1 MKTYHIEEDEY
12 LRVEH
17 GNRSIKIQKP
27 VANGEWILFM
37 CPYKVPIQAK
47 VKSIRAN
54 GAVFKTT
61 AGERVA
67 EFPFP
72 IED

>member
-1 MKTYHIEEDEY
+1 MKTYYVDETEY
-12 LRVEH
+12 LRAVH

-27 VANGEWILFM
+27 VAKEEWILFI

-47 VKSIRAN
+47 VKSIWAN
-54 GAVFKTT
+54 GDTFKTT

>member
-1 MKTYHIEEDEY
+1 MKTYHVEEAEY
-12 LRVEH
+12 LRVVH

-27 VANGEWILFM
+27 VAKGEWLLFM
-37 CPYKVPIQAK
+37 CPYRVPIQAK
-47 VKSIRAN
+47 VKSIWAN
-54 GAVFKTT
+54 GGVFKTT